1 MQLHSR
7 LVHADTNG
15 RVVEVTARE
24 EDRLLG
30 SALGEAAGAEEAEE
44 RAIARLLQRLAA
56 PVSPLPSP
64 ASPPSSSAS
73 PQPAPSLPPRP
84 VRLATAAVDHS
95 AAVDPTAAGEPTAAA
110 MASSD
115 APPETPAPV
124 KSVPAPPAAPTP
136 AEREPPAAPAVPVAA
151 APAEPPADPDDWS
164 AELAQIELQ
173 LRRIGWGRDGES
185 SYLLRAFGH
194 PSRGRLTTYAD
205 LTAYL
210 RALEGLATGADPSDA
225 PIPLRR
231 RDLLAQGQQLLEQ
244 LGWGNDQGR
253 RFLEEHLGAAS
264 RQQLN
269 DTQLLQF
276 NMLLETELISTAPS
290 S

>member
-24 EDRLLG
+24 EERLLG

-44 RAIARLLQRLAA
+44 RAISRLLQRLNP
-56 PVSPLPSP
+56 PVSPLPAP
-64 ASPPSSSAS
+64 PPPS
-73 PQPAPSLPPRP
+73 RP
-84 VRLATAAVDHS
+84 VR
-95 AAVDPTAAGEPTAAA
+95 PAAGELADAGASTA
-110 MASSD
+110 
-115 APPETPAPV
+115 APPETP
-124 KSVPAPPAAPTP
+124 VPAKAV
-136 AEREPPAAPAVPVAA
+136 PAAPAVLSAAEREPATA
-151 APAEPPADPDDWS
+151 APAAPVTPTPGEPPADPDDWS

-205 LTAYL
+205 LIAYL
-210 RALEGLATGADPSDA
+210 RALEGLAAGADPSDA

-231 RDLLAQGQQLLEQ
+231 RDLLAQSQQLLEQ

-269 DTQLLQF
+269 DNQLLQF
-276 NMLLETELISTAPS
+276 NMLLESELIASVPS
-290 S
+290 G

>member
-1 MQLHSR
+1 MTTGAEGRAMQLHSR

-24 EDRLLG
+24 EERLLG

-44 RAIARLLQRLAA
+44 RAISRLLQRLNP
-56 PVSPLPSP
+56 PVSPLPAP
-64 ASPPSSSAS
+64 PPPS
-73 PQPAPSLPPRP
+73 RP
-84 VRLATAAVDHS
+84 VR
-95 AAVDPTAAGEPTAAA
+95 PAAGELADAGASTA
-110 MASSD
+110 
-115 APPETPAPV
+115 APPETP
-124 KSVPAPPAAPTP
+124 VPAKAV
-136 AEREPPAAPAVPVAA
+136 PAAPAVLPAAEREPATA
-151 APAEPPADPDDWS
+151 APAAQATAAPAAQATATPAAPVAPTPGEPPADPDDWS

-205 LTAYL
+205 LIAYL
-210 RALEGLATGADPSDA
+210 RALEGLAAGADPSDA

-231 RDLLAQGQQLLEQ
+231 RDLLAQSQQLLEQ

-269 DTQLLQF
+269 DNQLLQF
-276 NMLLETELISTAPS
+276 NMLLESELIASVPS
-290 S
+290 G

>member
-7 LVHADTNG
+7 LVHADTSG

-24 EDRLLG
+24 GDQLLG

-44 RAIARLLQRLAA
+44 RAISRLLQRLELSPVA
-56 PVSPLPSP
+56 PPPLPV
-64 ASPPSSSAS
+64 APP
-73 PQPAPSLPPRP
+73 PLPVTPPPPLPPRP
-84 VRLATAAVDHS
+84 DRPAA
-95 AAVDPTAAGEPTAAA
+95 AQPTAAEEPAAA
-110 MASSD
+110 
-115 APPETPAPV
+115 
-124 KSVPAPPAAPTP
+124 VPATDAAAIAASQPGPPSA
-136 AEREPPAAPAVPVAA
+136 PAAPATPPAA
-151 APAEPPADPDDWS
+151 TAATPSEPPADPDDWS

-185 SYLLRAFGH
+185 AFLLRAFGH
-194 PSRGRLTTYAD
+194 ASRGRLTTYAD

-210 RALEGLATGADPSDA
+210 RTLEGLAAGADPSDA

-231 RDLLAQGQQLLEQ
+231 CDLLAQCQQLLEQ

-269 DTQLLQF
+269 DAQLLQF
-276 NMLLETELISTAPS
+276 NMLLETELISAAPS
-290 S
+290 G